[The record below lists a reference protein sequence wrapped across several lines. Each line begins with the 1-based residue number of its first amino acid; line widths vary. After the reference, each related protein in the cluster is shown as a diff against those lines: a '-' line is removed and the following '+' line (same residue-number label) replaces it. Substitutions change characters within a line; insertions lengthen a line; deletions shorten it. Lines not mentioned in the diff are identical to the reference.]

1 MWFAARP
8 GNEHCQVPAPEARP
22 RRRGPGVLVPE
33 WRKVAERPQG
43 TVRARA
49 DRRRETDGQPGGWHR
64 TDARSGRL
72 CPVELRAAPASR
84 LRAGRRGGPRAAGAG
99 QDRRESRGGEAGGP
113 SRPRG
118 QALCARPALALWG
131 VDSSSGSAPL
141 PQLAKPRRRPLG
153 LSG

>member
-72 CPVELRAAPASR
+72 CPVEPRAAPASR

-99 QDRRESRGGEAGGP
+99 QDRRESRGAGLAWLEARRLGTPCNPPGAP
-113 SRPRG
+113 F
-118 QALCARPALALWG
+118 
-131 VDSSSGSAPL
+131 SAPL
-141 PQLAKPRRRPLG
+141 RGHPGLAGCSLA
-153 LSG
+153 S